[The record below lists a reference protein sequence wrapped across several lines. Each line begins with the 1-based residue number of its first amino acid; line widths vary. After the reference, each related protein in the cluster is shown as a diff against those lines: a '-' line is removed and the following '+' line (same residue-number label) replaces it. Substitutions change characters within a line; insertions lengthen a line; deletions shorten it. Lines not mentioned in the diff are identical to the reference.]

1 VPDPDTPQDGARR
14 PAAPKGPALPGR
26 AGPDDPAAAG
36 RQLDD
41 ERLALLQQL
50 AAALERP
57 MAVLGVVWLALVVV
71 ELTAGL
77 SPFLTAVNYAIW
89 GLFVVQFALEFALAP
104 RKLTYLRRNWLSA
117 VSLLLPALRAVR
129 LVRALRVLRAARGA
143 RLVRVVSSANR
154 GMRTLGRVMGRRGL
168 GYVVALTTLVNVL
181 GAAGIY
187 AFERDVAGGAIPSFG
202 VALWWTAMTLTTMG
216 ADYFPRSAEGR
227 LLGLLLAIY
236 GFAVFGYVT
245 ASIAS
250 LFVARDAEADDGELA
265 GAPQLE
271 ALRADV
277 AALTRRVDELLAA
290 QERTR

>member
-1 VPDPDTPQDGARR
+1 MTGPVGADE
-14 PAAPKGPALPGR
+14 PGG
-26 AGPDDPAAAG
+26 A
-36 RQLDD
+36 
-41 ERLALLQQL
+41 ERLEVERHALLEQV
-50 AAALERP
+50 AAFLEQP
-57 MAVLGVVWLALVVV
+57 MAVLGVVWLVLVVV
-71 ELTAGL
+71 ELTVGL

-89 GLFVVQFALEFALAP
+89 ALFVLQFVLEFALAP
-104 RKLTYLRRNWLSA
+104 RKLAYLRRNWLSA

-129 LVRALRVLRAARGA
+129 LVRALRLLRAARGA

-168 GYVVALTTLVNVL
+168 GYVVALTLLVNVL

-187 AFERDVAGGAIPSFG
+187 AFERDAAGGAITSFG

-216 ADYFPRSAEGR
+216 ADTFPQTAEGR

-250 LFVARDAEADDGELA
+250 LFVARDAETDEGELA
-265 GAPQLE
+265 GSQQID
-271 ALRADV
+271 ALRTEV
-277 AALTRRVDELLAA
+277 ATLTRRVEALLEI
-290 QERTR
+290 QDRRK